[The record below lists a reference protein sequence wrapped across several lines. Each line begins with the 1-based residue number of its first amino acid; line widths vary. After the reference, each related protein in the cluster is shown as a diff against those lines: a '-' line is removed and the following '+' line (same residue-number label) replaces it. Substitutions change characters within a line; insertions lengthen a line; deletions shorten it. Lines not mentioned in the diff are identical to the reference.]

1 MGFFFAL
8 SGHFGSSWVELWVP
22 MDANGRWKLILLK
35 NSQQD
40 LGGKVSAAGSLGSG
54 ARVKAHVLEK
64 ASLIPRENGIPA
76 TWRKRGPLGKGNY

>member
-1 MGFFFAL
+1 ME
-8 SGHFGSSWVELWVP
+8 VEVNF
-22 MDANGRWKLILLK
+22 MK
-35 NSQQD
+35 NSPSRTSGNGD
-40 LGGKVSAAGSLGSG
+40 TAAEGMDSG

>member
-1 MGFFFAL
+1 MEDESEFYEKRPGGT
-8 SGHFGSSWVELWVP
+8 SG
-22 MDANGRWKLILLK
+22 
-35 NSQQD
+35 
-40 LGGKVSAAGSLGSG
+40 GGGTAAGALGSG

>member
-1 MGFFFAL
+1 MSILGRL
-8 SGHFGSSWVELWVP
+8 GPHFGLPCTHMEGGSEFYEKTS
-22 MDANGRWKLILLK
+22 RR
-35 NSQQD
+35 D
-40 LGGKVSAAGSLGSG
+40 LGNGVSAAEDFCSG